1 MTWMLDFVEEILYA
15 FARLANI
22 ALAVF
27 SKGLFSGQRSSS
39 QDCVLGYFLSS
50 LTGLVFGQRSSS
62 QDCVLGYSLS
72 SPEGTWLSLFERP
85 RTASWATLCR
95 P

>member
-50 LTGLVFGQRSSS
+50 LTGLFSGLRSSS
-62 QDCVLGYSLS
+62 QDCVLGYFRSSLTGLVFGLRS
-72 SPEGTWLSLFERP
+72 SCPFRP
-85 RTASWATLCR
+85 LYRL